1 MSAPDLSIVLAL
13 ALSRVALCAVSPL
26 AWYLWRS
33 HQRDHHVAIEQ
44 TYLDLQQR
52 QLTALHRDVKHL
64 SLRLEQ
70 YEAQAMQGE
79 VSTAAPDSKIPQATP
94 YNQAIEFAKQ
104 GVLAGEIAQ
113 QCGISRSEA
122 ELIVSLYRRPR
133 TS

>member
-1 MSAPDLSIVLAL
+1 VSAPDLSIVLAL
-13 ALSRVALCAVSPL
+13 ALSTVALCAVSAL

-33 HQRDHHVAIEQ
+33 HQRDQHVAIEQ

-52 QLTALHRDVKHL
+52 QLTALQRDVKHL

-70 YEAQAMQGE
+70 YEAQGE
-79 VSTAAPDSKIPQATP
+79 ANLSVPENKIPQATP

>member
-13 ALSRVALCAVSPL
+13 ALSTVALCAVSAL

-33 HQRDHHVAIEQ
+33 HQRDQHVAIEQ

-52 QLTALHRDVKHL
+52 QLTALQRDVKHL

-70 YEAQAMQGE
+70 YEAQGE
-79 VSTAAPDSKIPQATP
+79 ANLSVPENKIPQATP